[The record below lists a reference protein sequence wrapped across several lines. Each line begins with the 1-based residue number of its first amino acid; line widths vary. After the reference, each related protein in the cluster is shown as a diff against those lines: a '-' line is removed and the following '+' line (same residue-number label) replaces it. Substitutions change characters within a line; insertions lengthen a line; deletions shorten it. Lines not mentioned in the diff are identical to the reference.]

1 MSNARKSPPTKTIII
16 LVLLVLAA
24 VSALLIVNANRKAD
38 EKTAIS
44 LEQQQQKLQEKVKI
58 LDKELS
64 PPVGSESTS
73 QGESAGLQAES
84 GVESGTQ
91 QPPAGKAIT
100 TDPCKSTTDGID
112 AFFARLDQE
121 DYIISLN
128 LEGGSKTYFTTII
141 NKLLSNKPT
150 ITREKDNLLAILQ
163 NAAHFYRVLGEKNIL
178 ILKKIMA
185 LEKGQLE
192 PVLADFYSLILHRDE
207 CQYIHYPIQLP
218 MEDMYSYST
227 FFLNTL
233 GGQAYLF
240 RREPA
245 FRTLVKYYCV
255 LVMDL
260 ANMKN
265 ANPLGIDIR
274 YPINSLIEEMTAT
287 SGLEDKDKYL
297 DNLLQLLSKYEKLYG
312 N

>member
-1 MSNARKSPPTKTIII
+1 MSNAKKPTPTKTVVIVI
-16 LVLLVLAA
+16 LLVLAA
-24 VSALLIVNANRKAD
+24 VSAFLVFNANRKTGKNA
-38 EKTAIS
+38 AIS
-44 LEQQQQKLQEKVKI
+44 LEQEQQKWQGKVNVLEKG
-58 LDKELS
+58 LS
-64 PPVGSESTS
+64 TPEGSDTTG
-73 QGESAGLQAES
+73 QTESAGIQTDSDIEDD
-84 GVESGTQ
+84 Q
-91 QPPAGKAIT
+91 QMVGKDIAI
-100 TDPCKSTTDGID
+100 DPCKVTTDGID
-112 AFFARLDQE
+112 AFFARLDKE
-121 DYIISLN
+121 DYIVDLK
-128 LEGGSKTYFTTII
+128 LEGGSKVYFTTII
-141 NKLLSNKPT
+141 NKMLANKPT
-150 ITREKDNLLAILQ
+150 ITRETDNLLAILQ
-163 NAAHFYRVLGEKNIL
+163 NAAHFYRVLGEKNIF

-185 LEKGQLE
+185 LEKGHYE
-192 PVLADFYSLILHRDE
+192 PVMADFYSLILNRDE
-207 CQYIHYPIQLP
+207 CQGIHYPIQLP

-245 FRTLVKYYCV
+245 FRTLIKYYCV

-297 DNLLQLLSKYEKLYG
+297 DNLLQLQGKYATLYG
-312 N
+312 GN

>member
-1 MSNARKSPPTKTIII
+1 MSNAKKSPPTKTIII
-16 LVLLVLAA
+16 LALLALAA

-38 EKTAIS
+38 KKTAIS
-44 LEQQQQKLQEKVKI
+44 LEQQQQKLQEKVNI

-64 PPVGSESTS
+64 TQEGSESAG
-73 QGESAGLQAES
+73 QGESADMQAQS
-84 GVESGTQ
+84 GAEADNPGT
-91 QPPAGKAIT
+91 AGKAIA
-100 TDPCKSTTDGID
+100 TDPCKSTTAGID

-121 DYIISLN
+121 DYIINLN
-128 LEGGSKTYFTTII
+128 LEGGSKAYFTTII
-141 NKLLSNKPT
+141 NKLLANKPT
-150 ITREKDNLLAILQ
+150 ITRETDNLLSILQ

-297 DNLLQLLSKYEKLYG
+297 DNLLQLQTKYEKLYG

>member
-1 MSNARKSPPTKTIII
+1 PN
-16 LVLLVLAA
+16 
-24 VSALLIVNANRKAD
+24 
-38 EKTAIS
+38 
-44 LEQQQQKLQEKVKI
+44 
-58 LDKELS
+58 
-64 PPVGSESTS
+64 
-73 QGESAGLQAES
+73 
-84 GVESGTQ
+84 
-91 QPPAGKAIT
+91 
-100 TDPCKSTTDGID
+100 
-112 AFFARLDQE
+112 
-121 DYIISLN
+121 
-128 LEGGSKTYFTTII
+128 
-141 NKLLSNKPT
+141 
-150 ITREKDNLLAILQ
+150 ITRETDNLLAILQ
-163 NAAHFYRVLGEKNIL
+163 NAAHFYRVLGEKDIF

-185 LEKGQLE
+185 LEKGHYE
-192 PVLADFYSLILHRDE
+192 PMMADFFNLILHREE
-207 CQYIHYPIQLP
+207 CQNINYPIQLP

-274 YPINSLIEEMTAT
+274 YPINSLIEELT
-287 SGLEDKDKYL
+287 STTGLEDKDKYL
-297 DNLLQLLSKYEKLYG
+297 DNLLQLQEKYEKLYG

>member
-1 MSNARKSPPTKTIII
+1 MSNAKKTPPTKTIII
-16 LVLLVLAA
+16 LVLLVLTA
-24 VSALLIVNANRKAD
+24 VAALLLVNANRKAD
-38 EKTAIS
+38 KKTAIS
-44 LEQQQQKLQEKVKI
+44 LEQEQQKLQEKMNI

-64 PPVGSESTS
+64 TPAGSESTG
-73 QGESAGLQAES
+73 QRESAGMQT
-84 GVESGTQ
+84 ESGTEADNQ
-91 QPPAGKAIT
+91 AAGKNIT
-100 TDPCKSTTDGID
+100 IDPCKTTTAGID
-112 AFFARLDQE
+112 AFFTRLDQE
-121 DYIISLN
+121 DYIIDLN
-128 LEGGSKTYFTTII
+128 LEGGSKTYLTTII
-141 NKLLSNKPT
+141 NKLLANKPT
-150 ITREKDNLLAILQ
+150 ITREKDNLLSILQ
-163 NAAHFYRVLGEKNIL
+163 NAAHFYRVLGEKNIF

-192 PVLADFYSLILHRDE
+192 PVLADFYSLILNRDE
-207 CQYIHYPIQLP
+207 CQGVQSPIQLP

-245 FRTLVKYYCV
+245 FRALVKYYCV
-255 LVMDL
+255 LVLDL

-287 SGLEDKDKYL
+287 SGLENKDKYL
-297 DNLLQLLSKYEKLYG
+297 DNLLQLQSKYATLYG
-312 N
+312 GN

>member
-1 MSNARKSPPTKTIII
+1 MSNTKKPTPTKSIVI
-16 LVLLVLAA
+16 LVLLALAA
-24 VSALLIVNANRKAD
+24 VAVFLLYNVNRKAE
-38 EKTAIS
+38 EKQAAIS
-44 LEQQQQKLQEKVKI
+44 LEQKQQKLQEKVNVLEKG
-58 LDKELS
+58 LATQGDS
-64 PPVGSESTS
+64 GSAGQT
-73 QGESAGLQAES
+73 ESADIAAEADKQ
-84 GVESGTQ
+84 T
-91 QPPAGKAIT
+91 ADKAVAI
-100 TDPCKSTTDGID
+100 DPCKGTADRID
-112 AFFARLDQE
+112 AFFARLDKE
-121 DYIISLN
+121 DYIIAFN
-128 LEGGSKTYFTTII
+128 LEGGSKVYFTTII
-141 NKLLSNKPT
+141 NKMLANKPT
-150 ITREKDNLLAILQ
+150 ITRETDNLLAILQ
-163 NAAHFYRVLGEKNIL
+163 NAAHFYRVLGEKNIF

-185 LEKGQLE
+185 LEKGHYE
-192 PVLADFYSLILHRDE
+192 EVMADFFSLIVHRE
-207 CQYIHYPIQLP
+207 QCQDTEYPIQLP

-274 YPINSLIEEMTAT
+274 YPINGLIEELTAT
-287 SGLEDKDKYL
+287 TGLEDKDKYL
-297 DNLLQLLSKYEKLYG
+297 DNLLQLQGKYEKLYG

>member
-1 MSNARKSPPTKTIII
+1 MSKAKKSPPTKTIII
-16 LVLLVLAA
+16 LVLLALATVA
-24 VSALLIVNANRKAD
+24 ALLIVNANRKAD
-38 EKTAIS
+38 KKTAIS
-44 LEQQQQKLQEKVKI
+44 LEQQQQKLQEKVNI

-64 PPVGSESTS
+64 TQEGSESAG
-73 QGESAGLQAES
+73 QGESADMQAQS
-84 GVESGTQ
+84 GAEADN
-91 QPPAGKAIT
+91 PAAGKAIA
-100 TDPCKSTTDGID
+100 TDPCKSTTAGID

-121 DYIISLN
+121 DYIINLN
-128 LEGGSKTYFTTII
+128 LEGGSKAYFTTII
-141 NKLLSNKPT
+141 NKLLANKPT
-150 ITREKDNLLAILQ
+150 ITRETDNLLSILQ

-178 ILKKIMA
+178 ILKKIMT

-287 SGLEDKDKYL
+287 SGLENKDKYL
-297 DNLLQLLSKYEKLYG
+297 DNLLQLQNKYEKLYG

>member
-1 MSNARKSPPTKTIII
+1 MSNAKKPTPFKTIII
-16 LVLLVLAA
+16 LILLALAA
-24 VSALLIVNANRKAD
+24 VSVFLLFNANRKA
-38 EKTAIS
+38 EKNAAIS
-44 LEQQQQKLQEKVKI
+44 LEQEQQKWQEKVNVLEKG
-58 LDKELS
+58 LS
-64 PPVGSESTS
+64 THDGSDSAGQT
-73 QGESAGLQAES
+73 ESAGIQADSDAEADKQ
-84 GVESGTQ
+84 GI
-91 QPPAGKAIT
+91 GKDIT
-100 TDPCKSTTDGID
+100 IDPCKMTAGGID
-112 AFFARLDQE
+112 AFFTRLDKE
-121 DYIISLN
+121 DYIIDLK
-128 LEGGSKTYFTTII
+128 LEGGSKVYFTTII
-141 NKLLSNKPT
+141 NMMRANKPN
-150 ITREKDNLLAILQ
+150 ITRETDNLLAILQ
-163 NAAHFYRVLGEKNIL
+163 NAAHFYRVLGEKNIF

-185 LEKGQLE
+185 LEKGHYE
-192 PVLADFYSLILHRDE
+192 PVMADFFNLILHREE
-207 CQYIHYPIQLP
+207 CQSINYPIQLP

-274 YPINSLIEEMTAT
+274 YPINSLIEELTSTTA
-287 SGLEDKDKYL
+287 LEDKDKYL
-297 DNLLQLLSKYEKLYG
+297 DNLLQLQDKYEKLYG

>member
-1 MSNARKSPPTKTIII
+1 MSNAKKPTPTKTIFI
-16 LVLLVLAA
+16 LILLALSA
-24 VSALLIVNANRKAD
+24 VSVFLLFKANRKA
-38 EKTAIS
+38 EKNAAIS
-44 LEQQQQKLQEKVKI
+44 LEQEQQKWQEKVNVLEKG
-58 LDKELS
+58 LS
-64 PPVGSESTS
+64 THDGPD
-73 QGESAGLQAES
+73 SAGQTKSAGIQADSDAEADK
-84 GVESGTQ
+84 Q
-91 QPPAGKAIT
+91 AIGKDIT
-100 TDPCKSTTDGID
+100 IDPCKVTTGGID
-112 AFFARLDQE
+112 AFFARLDKE
-121 DYIISLN
+121 DYIIDLK
-128 LEGGSKTYFTTII
+128 LEGGSKVYFTTII
-141 NKLLSNKPT
+141 NIMRANKPN
-150 ITREKDNLLAILQ
+150 ITRETDNLLAILQ
-163 NAAHFYRVLGEKNIL
+163 NAAHFYRVLGEKNIF

-185 LEKGQLE
+185 LEKGHYE
-192 PVLADFYSLILHRDE
+192 PVMADFFNLILHREE
-207 CQYIHYPIQLP
+207 CQSINYPIQLP

-274 YPINSLIEEMTAT
+274 YPISSLTEELT
-287 SGLEDKDKYL
+287 STTGLEDKDKYL
-297 DNLLQLLSKYEKLYG
+297 DNLLQLQEKYEKLYG